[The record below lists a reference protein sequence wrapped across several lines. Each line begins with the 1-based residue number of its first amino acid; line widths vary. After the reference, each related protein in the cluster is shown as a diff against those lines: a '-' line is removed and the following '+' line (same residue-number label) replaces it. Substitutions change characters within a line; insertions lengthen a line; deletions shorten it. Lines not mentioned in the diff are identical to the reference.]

1 MQRFNVN
8 DVITSSRNSQIK
20 YLIKEVGVK
29 NELGELDYVVEDV
42 TDTEYKG
49 RIHRISMS
57 KVDEWG
63 ILL

>member
-1 MQRFNVN
+1 MHRFNVN
-8 DVITSSRNSQIK
+8 DIITSSRNPLIK
-20 YLIKEVGVK
+20 YLIKEVGVR
-29 NELGELDYVVEDV
+29 NELGELDYVVEDI

-49 RIHRISMS
+49 RIHRISMN